1 MLKVDVCKFFKNQ
14 NFKLQVKFE
23 INQGD
28 FLAIFGKSG
37 SGKTTLLRIIAG
49 FEKAEGECEFNK
61 QIFFNTEQ
69 FLSIQKR
76 NIGFL
81 FQDYA
86 LFENMNVEQNLLYAK
101 NDKQA
106 ANELLELLN
115 LSSHKNSSIL
125 ELSGGQKQRVAL
137 ARALM
142 RKPKLLLLDEPL
154 SALDNEMKI
163 ILQDYLLK
171 IHKNYNITTILI
183 SHDVSEVY
191 KLANKVIILDQG
203 QIIKQGNPS
212 EVFLQTKGSQ
222 KFAIKA
228 RILKLQK
235 QDSIIVAILGIGTQI
250 TQVILSP
257 LEAQNLKENDEVVLS
272 QKAFGLNLSKININ
286 S

>member
-1 MLKVDVCKFFKNQ
+1 MLKIDICKIFKNKH
-14 NFKLQVKFE
+14 NDFKLQAKFE
-23 INQGD
+23 IQQGE

-37 SGKTTLLRIIAG
+37 SGKTTLLRVIAG
-49 FEKAEGECEFNK
+49 FEKALGFCEFNNE
-61 QIFFNTEQ
+61 IFFNQKQ

-86 LFENMNVEQNLLYAK
+86 LFENMNVEQNLLFAK
-101 NDKQA
+101 NDQKF

-115 LSSHKNSSIL
+115 LNSHRKNHIL

-142 RKPKLLLLDEPL
+142 RKPKLLLLDEPF
-154 SALDNEMKI
+154 SALDNEIK
-163 ILQDYLLK
+163 LNLHDYLLN
-171 IHKNYNITTILI
+171 IHKIYNITTILI
-183 SHDVSEVY
+183 THDVSEAY

-212 EVFLQTKGSQ
+212 EVFLKTQGSQ

-228 RILKLQK
+228 RILKLQP
-235 QDSIIVAILGIGTQI
+235 QDSIIVVILSIGSQI
-250 TQVILSP
+250 TQIALSP
-257 LEAQNLKENDEVVLS
+257 LEAQNLKENDEVIIS
-272 QKAFGLNLSKININ
+272 QKAFGLNLIKI
-286 S
+286 

>member
-1 MLKVDVCKFFKNQ
+1 MLKVDICKIFKNKHSD
-14 NFKLQVKFE
+14 FKLQAKFE
-23 INQGD
+23 IQQGE

-37 SGKTTLLRIIAG
+37 SGKTTLLRVIAG
-49 FEKAEGECEFNK
+49 FEKALGFCEFNNE
-61 QIFFNTEQ
+61 IFFNQKQ

-86 LFENMNVEQNLLYAK
+86 LFENMNVEQNLLFAK
-101 NDKQA
+101 NDQKF

-115 LSSHKNSSIL
+115 LNSHRKNHIL

-142 RKPKLLLLDEPL
+142 RKPKLLLLDEPF
-154 SALDNEMKI
+154 SALDNEIK
-163 ILQDYLLK
+163 LNLHDYLLS
-171 IHKNYNITTILI
+171 IHKIYNITTILI
-183 SHDVSEVY
+183 THDVSEAY

-212 EVFLQTKGSQ
+212 EVFLKTQGSQ

-228 RILKLQK
+228 RILKLQP
-235 QDSIIVAILGIGTQI
+235 QDSIIVVILSIGSQI
-250 TQVILSP
+250 TQIALSP
-257 LEAQNLKENDEVVLS
+257 LEAQNLKENDEVIIS
-272 QKAFGLNLSKININ
+272 QKAFGLNLIKI
-286 S
+286 

>member
-1 MLKVDVCKFFKNQ
+1 MLKVDICKIFKNKHN
-14 NFKLQVKFE
+14 NFKLQAKFE
-23 INQGD
+23 IQQGE

-37 SGKTTLLRIIAG
+37 SGKTTLLRVIAG
-49 FEKAEGECEFNK
+49 FEKALGFCEFNNE
-61 QIFFNTEQ
+61 IFFNQKQ

-86 LFENMNVEQNLLYAK
+86 LFENMNVEQNLLFAK
-101 NDKQA
+101 NDQKF

-115 LSSHKNSSIL
+115 LNSHRKNHIL

-142 RKPKLLLLDEPL
+142 RKPKLLLLDEPF
-154 SALDNEMKI
+154 SALDNEIK
-163 ILQDYLLK
+163 LNLHDYLLN
-171 IHKNYNITTILI
+171 IHKIYNITTILI
-183 SHDVSEVY
+183 THDVSEAY

-212 EVFLQTKGSQ
+212 EVFLKTQGSQ

-228 RILKLQK
+228 RILKLQP
-235 QDSIIVAILGIGTQI
+235 QDSIIVAILSIGSQI
-250 TQVILSP
+250 TQIALSP
-257 LEAQNLKENDEVVLS
+257 LEAQNLKENDEVIIS
-272 QKAFGLNLSKININ
+272 QKAFGLNLIKI
-286 S
+286 

>member
-1 MLKVDVCKFFKNQ
+1 MLKVDICKIFKNKH
-14 NFKLQVKFE
+14 NDFKLQAKFE
-23 INQGD
+23 IQQGE

-37 SGKTTLLRIIAG
+37 SGKTTLLRVIAG
-49 FEKAEGECEFNK
+49 FEKALGFCEFNNE
-61 QIFFNTEQ
+61 IFFNQKQ

-86 LFENMNVEQNLLYAK
+86 LFENMNVEQNLLFAK
-101 NDKQA
+101 NDQKF

-115 LSSHKNSSIL
+115 LNSHRKNHIL

-142 RKPKLLLLDEPL
+142 RKPKLLLLDEPF
-154 SALDNEMKI
+154 SALDNEIK
-163 ILQDYLLK
+163 LNLHDYLLN
-171 IHKNYNITTILI
+171 IHKIYNITTILI
-183 SHDVSEVY
+183 THNVSEAY

-212 EVFLQTKGSQ
+212 EVFLKTQGSQ

-228 RILKLQK
+228 RILKLQP
-235 QDSIIVAILGIGTQI
+235 QDSIIVAILSIGSQI
-250 TQVILSP
+250 TQIALSP
-257 LEAQNLKENDEVVLS
+257 LEAQNLKENDEVIIS
-272 QKAFGLNLSKININ
+272 QKAFGLNLIKI
-286 S
+286 

>member
-1 MLKVDVCKFFKNQ
+1 MLKVDICKIFKNKH
-14 NFKLQVKFE
+14 NDFKLQAKFE
-23 INQGD
+23 IQQGE

-37 SGKTTLLRIIAG
+37 SGKTTLLRVIAG
-49 FEKAEGECEFNK
+49 FEKALGFCEFNNE
-61 QIFFNTEQ
+61 IFFNQKQ

-86 LFENMNVEQNLLYAK
+86 LFENMNVEQNLLFAK
-101 NDKQA
+101 NDQKF

-115 LSSHKNSSIL
+115 LNSHRKNHIL

-142 RKPKLLLLDEPL
+142 RKPKLLLLDEPF
-154 SALDNEMKI
+154 SALDNEIK
-163 ILQDYLLK
+163 LNLHDYLLN
-171 IHKNYNITTILI
+171 IHKIYNITTILI
-183 SHDVSEVY
+183 THDVSEIY

-212 EVFLQTKGSQ
+212 EVFLKTQGSQ

-228 RILKLQK
+228 RILKLQP
-235 QDSIIVAILGIGTQI
+235 QDSIIVVILSIGSQI
-250 TQVILSP
+250 TQIALSP
-257 LEAQNLKENDEVVLS
+257 LETQNLKENDEVIIS
-272 QKAFGLNLSKININ
+272 QKAFGLNLIKI
-286 S
+286 

>member
-1 MLKVDVCKFFKNQ
+1 MLKVDICKIFKNKHSD
-14 NFKLQVKFE
+14 FKLQAKFE
-23 INQGD
+23 IQQGE

-37 SGKTTLLRIIAG
+37 SGKTTLLRVIAG
-49 FEKAEGECEFNK
+49 FEKALGFCEFNNE
-61 QIFFNTEQ
+61 IFFNQKQ

-86 LFENMNVEQNLLYAK
+86 LFENMNVEQNLLFAK
-101 NDKQA
+101 NDQKF

-115 LSSHKNSSIL
+115 LNSHRKNHIL

-142 RKPKLLLLDEPL
+142 RKPKLLLLDEPF
-154 SALDNEMKI
+154 SALDNEIK
-163 ILQDYLLK
+163 LNLHDYLLN
-171 IHKNYNITTILI
+171 IHKIYNITTILI
-183 SHDVSEVY
+183 THDVSEAY

-212 EVFLQTKGSQ
+212 EVFLKTQGSQ

-228 RILKLQK
+228 RILKLQP
-235 QDSIIVAILGIGTQI
+235 QDSIIVVILSIGSQI
-250 TQVILSP
+250 TQIALSP
-257 LEAQNLKENDEVVLS
+257 LEAQNLKENDEVIIS
-272 QKAFGLNLSKININ
+272 QKAFGLNLIKI
-286 S
+286 

>member
-1 MLKVDVCKFFKNQ
+1 MLKVDICKIFKNKHN
-14 NFKLQVKFE
+14 NFKLQAKFE
-23 INQGD
+23 IQQGE

-37 SGKTTLLRIIAG
+37 SGKTTLLRVIAG
-49 FEKAEGECEFNK
+49 FEKALGFCEFNNE
-61 QIFFNTEQ
+61 IFFNQKQ

-86 LFENMNVEQNLLYAK
+86 LFENMNVEQNLLFAK
-101 NDKQA
+101 NDQKF

-115 LSSHKNSSIL
+115 LNSHRKNHIL

-142 RKPKLLLLDEPL
+142 RKPKLLLLDEPF
-154 SALDNEMKI
+154 SALDNEIK
-163 ILQDYLLK
+163 LNLHDYLLS
-171 IHKNYNITTILI
+171 IHKIYNITTILI
-183 SHDVSEVY
+183 THDVSEAY

-212 EVFLQTKGSQ
+212 EVFLKTQGSQ

-228 RILKLQK
+228 RILKLQP
-235 QDSIIVAILGIGTQI
+235 QDSIIVVILSIGSQI
-250 TQVILSP
+250 TQIALSP
-257 LEAQNLKENDEVVLS
+257 LEAQNLKENDEVIIS
-272 QKAFGLNLSKININ
+272 QKAFGLNLIKI
-286 S
+286 

>member
-1 MLKVDVCKFFKNQ
+1 MLKIDICKIFKNKNQ
-14 NFKLQVKFE
+14 EFKLQAKFD
-23 INQGD
+23 IQQGE

-49 FEKAEGECEFNK
+49 FEKAEGSCEFDK
-61 QIFFNTEQ
+61 QIFFNANY

-101 NDKQA
+101 NDKQTA
-106 ANELLELLN
+106 YELLELLN
-115 LSSHKNSSIL
+115 LSSYKKSSIL

-137 ARALM
+137 ARSLM

-191 KLANKVIILDQG
+191 KLANKVIVLDQG
-203 QIIKQGNPS
+203 KIIQQGNPN

-235 QDSIIVAILGIGTQI
+235 QDTIIMAILGIGTQI
-250 TQVILSP
+250 SQVVLSP
-257 LEAQNLKENDEVVLS
+257 LEAENLKEDDEVILS
-272 QKAFGLNLSKININ
+272 QKAFGLNLSKIT
-286 S
+286 

>member
-1 MLKVDVCKFFKNQ
+1 MLKIDICKIFKNKH
-14 NFKLQVKFE
+14 NDFKLQAKFE
-23 INQGD
+23 IQQGE

-37 SGKTTLLRIIAG
+37 SGKTTLLRVIAG
-49 FEKAEGECEFNK
+49 FEKALGFCEFNNE
-61 QIFFNTEQ
+61 IFFNQKQ

-86 LFENMNVEQNLLYAK
+86 LFENMNVEQNLLFAK
-101 NDKQA
+101 NDQKF

-115 LSSHKNSSIL
+115 LNSHRKNHIL

-142 RKPKLLLLDEPL
+142 RKPKLLLLDEPF
-154 SALDNEMKI
+154 SALDNEIK
-163 ILQDYLLK
+163 LNLYDYLLN
-171 IHKNYNITTILI
+171 IHKIYNITTILI
-183 SHDVSEVY
+183 THDVSEAY

-212 EVFLQTKGSQ
+212 EVFLKTQGSQ

-228 RILKLQK
+228 RILKLQP
-235 QDSIIVAILGIGTQI
+235 QDSIIVAILSIGSQI
-250 TQVILSP
+250 TQVALSP
-257 LEAQNLKENDEVVLS
+257 LEAQNLKENDEVIIS
-272 QKAFGLNLSKININ
+272 QKAFGLNLIKI
-286 S
+286 

>member
-1 MLKVDVCKFFKNQ
+1 MLKVDICKIFKNKH
-14 NFKLQVKFE
+14 NDFKLQAKFE
-23 INQGD
+23 IQQGE

-37 SGKTTLLRIIAG
+37 SGKTTLLRVIAG
-49 FEKAEGECEFNK
+49 FEKALGFCEFNNE
-61 QIFFNTEQ
+61 IFFNQKQ

-86 LFENMNVEQNLLYAK
+86 LFENMNVEQNLLFAK
-101 NDKQA
+101 NDQKF

-115 LSSHKNSSIL
+115 LNSHRKNHIL

-142 RKPKLLLLDEPL
+142 RKPKLLLLDEPF
-154 SALDNEMKI
+154 SALDNEIK
-163 ILQDYLLK
+163 LNLHDYLLN
-171 IHKNYNITTILI
+171 IHKIYNITTILI
-183 SHDVSEVY
+183 THDVSEAY

-212 EVFLQTKGSQ
+212 EVFLKTQGSQ

-228 RILKLQK
+228 RILKLQP
-235 QDSIIVAILGIGTQI
+235 QDSIIVAILSIGSQI
-250 TQVILSP
+250 TQIALSP
-257 LEAQNLKENDEVVLS
+257 LEAQNLKENDEVIIS
-272 QKAFGLNLSKININ
+272 QKAFGLNLIKI
-286 S
+286 

>member
-1 MLKVDVCKFFKNQ
+1 MLKVDICKIFKNKHSD
-14 NFKLQVKFE
+14 FKLQAKFE
-23 INQGD
+23 IQQGE

-37 SGKTTLLRIIAG
+37 SGKTTLLRVIAG
-49 FEKAEGECEFNK
+49 FEKALGFCEFNNE
-61 QIFFNTEQ
+61 IFFNQKQ

-86 LFENMNVEQNLLYAK
+86 LFENMNVEQNLLFAK
-101 NDKQA
+101 NDQKF

-115 LSSHKNSSIL
+115 LNSHRKNHIL

-142 RKPKLLLLDEPL
+142 RKPKLLLLDEPF
-154 SALDNEMKI
+154 SALDNEIK
-163 ILQDYLLK
+163 LNLHDYLLN
-171 IHKNYNITTILI
+171 IHKIYNITTILI
-183 SHDVSEVY
+183 THDVSEAY

-212 EVFLQTKGSQ
+212 EVFLKTQGSQ

-228 RILKLQK
+228 RILKLQP
-235 QDSIIVAILGIGTQI
+235 QDSIIVAILSIGSQI
-250 TQVILSP
+250 TQIALSP
-257 LEAQNLKENDEVVLS
+257 LEAQNLKENDEVIIS
-272 QKAFGLNLSKININ
+272 QKAFGLNLIKI
-286 S
+286 

>member
-1 MLKVDVCKFFKNQ
+1 MLKVDICKIFKNKH
-14 NFKLQVKFE
+14 NDFKLQAKFD
-23 INQGD
+23 IQQGE

-37 SGKTTLLRIIAG
+37 SGKTTLLRVIAG
-49 FEKAEGECEFNK
+49 FEKALGFCEFNNE
-61 QIFFNTEQ
+61 IFFNQKQ

-86 LFENMNVEQNLLYAK
+86 LFENMNVEQNLLFAK
-101 NDKQA
+101 NDQKF

-115 LSSHKNSSIL
+115 LSSHRKNHIL

-142 RKPKLLLLDEPL
+142 RKPKLLLLDEPF
-154 SALDNEMKI
+154 SALDNEIK
-163 ILQDYLLK
+163 LNLHDYLLN
-171 IHKNYNITTILI
+171 IHKIYNITTILI
-183 SHDVSEVY
+183 THDVSEAY

-212 EVFLQTKGSQ
+212 EVFLKTQGSQ

-228 RILKLQK
+228 RILKLQP
-235 QDSIIVAILGIGTQI
+235 QDSIIVAILSIGSQI
-250 TQVILSP
+250 TQIALSP
-257 LEAQNLKENDEVVLS
+257 LEAQNLKENDEVIIS
-272 QKAFGLNLSKININ
+272 QKAFGLNLIKI
-286 S
+286 

>member
-1 MLKVDVCKFFKNQ
+1 MLKVDICKIFKNKH
-14 NFKLQVKFE
+14 NDFKLQAKFE
-23 INQGD
+23 IQQGE

-37 SGKTTLLRIIAG
+37 SGKTTLLRVIAG
-49 FEKAEGECEFNK
+49 FEKALGFCEFNNE
-61 QIFFNTEQ
+61 IFFNQKQ

-86 LFENMNVEQNLLYAK
+86 LFENMNVEQNLLFAK
-101 NDKQA
+101 NDQKF

-115 LSSHKNSSIL
+115 LSSHRKNHIL

-142 RKPKLLLLDEPL
+142 RKPKLLLLDEPF
-154 SALDNEMKI
+154 SALDNEIK
-163 ILQDYLLK
+163 LNLHDYLLN
-171 IHKNYNITTILI
+171 IHKIYNITTILI
-183 SHDVSEVY
+183 THDVSEAY

-212 EVFLQTKGSQ
+212 EVFLKTQGSQ

-228 RILKLQK
+228 RILKLQP
-235 QDSIIVAILGIGTQI
+235 QDSIIVAILSIGSQI
-250 TQVILSP
+250 TQIALSP
-257 LEAQNLKENDEVVLS
+257 LEVQNLKENDEVIIS
-272 QKAFGLNLSKININ
+272 QKAFGLNLIKL
-286 S
+286 

>member
-1 MLKVDVCKFFKNQ
+1 MLKVDICKIFKNKH
-14 NFKLQVKFE
+14 NDFKLQAKFE
-23 INQGD
+23 IQQGE

-37 SGKTTLLRIIAG
+37 SGKTTLLRVIAG
-49 FEKAEGECEFNK
+49 FEKALGFCEFNNE
-61 QIFFNTEQ
+61 IFFNQKQ

-86 LFENMNVEQNLLYAK
+86 LFENMNVEQNLLFAK
-101 NDKQA
+101 NDQKF

-115 LSSHKNSSIL
+115 LNSHRKNHIL

-142 RKPKLLLLDEPL
+142 RKPKLLLLDEPF
-154 SALDNEMKI
+154 SALDNEIK
-163 ILQDYLLK
+163 LNLHDYLLN
-171 IHKNYNITTILI
+171 IHKIYNITTILI
-183 SHDVSEVY
+183 THDVSEAY

-212 EVFLQTKGSQ
+212 EVFLKTQGSQ

-228 RILKLQK
+228 RILKLQP
-235 QDSIIVAILGIGTQI
+235 QDSIIVVILSIGSQI
-250 TQVILSP
+250 TQIALSP
-257 LEAQNLKENDEVVLS
+257 LEAQNLKENDEVIIS
-272 QKAFGLNLSKININ
+272 QKAFGLNLIKI
-286 S
+286 